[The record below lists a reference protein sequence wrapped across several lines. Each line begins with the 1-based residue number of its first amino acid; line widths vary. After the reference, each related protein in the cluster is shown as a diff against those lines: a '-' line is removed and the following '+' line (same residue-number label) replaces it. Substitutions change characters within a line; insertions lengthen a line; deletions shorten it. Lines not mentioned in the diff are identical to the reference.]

1 MDFAPESIHAQRLFM
16 AKIPQP
22 LSIGEETFAQH
33 CQAYGLKPERE
44 FKFCEGR
51 KWAFDFA
58 FPEEMVAI
66 EIEGGT
72 AFGKSR
78 HSRGEGFE
86 NDCRKYNAATD
97 LGWRVLRFTT
107 AMVQKGEHFLLLAS
121 IYSEDL

>member
-1 MDFAPESIHAQRLFM
+1 M
-16 AKIPQP
+16 AKIPKK
-22 LSIGEETFAQH
+22 LSEGEEMFALH
-33 CQAYGLKPERE
+33 CSIYHLTPERE
-44 FKFCEGR
+44 YKFADGR

-58 FPEEMVAI
+58 WPEKKIAV

-86 NDCRKYNAATD
+86 KDVRKYNAAAL

-107 AMVQKGEHFLLLAS
+107 AMVVSGEAIDSVREALA
-121 IYSEDL
+121 